1 MKKVMILACAVAFAA
16 VAQAASVSWTIGYI
30 EGKGANGN
38 GWSGNALSGENIT
51 AQLIVGSTFT
61 DGVIGGLITD
71 FGDSAIITG
80 AEEGYMFGYSES
92 ATMLTDTPY
101 YAQVII
107 TDGNSVLKSTVG
119 VIEAGAANGGL
130 SEPAFAFSSEMM
142 NIEAAGGLQ
151 FHETYGTFGAAGWQA
166 VPEPTSG
173 LLMLVGLA
181 GLALRRKRA

>member
-119 VIEAGAANGGL
+119 VIEAGAA
-130 SEPAFAFSSEMM
+130 FAFSSEMM

-181 GLALRRKRA
+181 GLALRHKRA

>member
-1 MKKVMILACAVAFAA
+1 MKKIMIMACAVAIAA
-16 VAQAASVSWTIGYI
+16 VAQAASVSWQIGYL
-30 EGKGANGN
+30 EGKGAGGN
-38 GWSGNALSGENIT
+38 GWSGSALSGENIT

-71 FGDSAIITG
+71 FDTDITKG
-80 AEEGYMFGYSES
+80 AEDGYMFGYSES
-92 ATMLTDTPY
+92 ASMLTDTPY

-107 TDGNSVLKSTVG
+107 KDGDSILKSTVG
-119 VIEAGAANGGL
+119 IIEAGAANGGL
-130 SEPAFAFSSEMM
+130 SEPAFAIADEMM
-142 NIEAAGGLQ
+142 NITPATGLT
-151 FHETYGTFGAAGWQA
+151 FDSTYGTFSSAGWQA